1 MGAGRGRRRA
11 GVRAAVV
18 VLLVLGLGV
27 AGCSDGGDDGDGG
40 DEAAEG
46 TTDEGGVTG
55 PTTGDGATTTT
66 VGGATATTEP
76 VVPEVP
82 AVPEPGGAALVV
94 GADEIDVELSR
105 CAIEPG
111 IGLDMTMNPP
121 GTTQENPAGF
131 ILIVADPQPGVQ
143 ELGAEEWALQLPG
156 GPILQGVRAQLDLA
170 DDRLSGTVQ
179 FLAAQGEQPLLGA
192 AAFACDPAG

>member
-1 MGAGRGRRRA
+1 MGEGRSWRRA
-11 GVRAAVV
+11 VVRAAVL
-18 VLLVLGLGV
+18 VLLVLGLAA
-27 AGCSDGGDDGDGG
+27 AGCSADGDDDGG
-40 DEAAEG
+40 DEAAEAG
-46 TTDEGGVTG
+46 SDEGGVTG
-55 PTTGDGATTTT
+55 PTAGDGSTTTT
-66 VGGATATTEP
+66 AGGATATTEP

-94 GADEIDVELSR
+94 GADQVEVELSR
-105 CAIEPG
+105 CAIEPQ

-179 FLAAQGEQPLLGA
+179 FLAAQGDQPLLGA